1 MNVDPLQWSALI
13 RTDGGDK
20 HSVFHLRY
28 NETSRLINVLKHSG
42 LDFIWSTFYILNV
55 YFFMG

>member
-1 MNVDPLQWSALI
+1 MNVDQLQWSALI

-28 NETSRLINVLKHSG
+28 IETSRLVNVHKHSG
-42 LDFIWSTFYILNV
+42 LDFIWVHI
-55 YFFMG
+55 